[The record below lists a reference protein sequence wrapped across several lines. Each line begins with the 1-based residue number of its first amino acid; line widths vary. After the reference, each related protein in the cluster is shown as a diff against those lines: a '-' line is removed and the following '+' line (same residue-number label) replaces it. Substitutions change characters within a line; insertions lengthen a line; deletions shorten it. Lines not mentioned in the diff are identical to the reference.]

1 MGVDAGG
8 FADLAKAAVLGVVE
22 GLTEFLPVSSTG
34 HLIVAGRLLGYG
46 TPTFEIF
53 IQLGAMLALTW
64 VYRERILGLLR
75 DGLHRP
81 EARFFLLKIAL
92 AFLPAALVGFVA
104 HHAIEEH
111 LFTPAVVASS
121 LVLGG
126 LVLLAVDGPGRAPA
140 AAPGDAAED
149 SLERMSF
156 GQALAIGLGQTVSMI
171 PGVSRSGATIVS
183 GMLAG
188 LDRRAAL
195 DFSFLLALPT
205 MYAACL
211 YSLWKARHDLAGAG
225 GLGLVV
231 GLVAAYASALL
242 VIRAFLR
249 WVGSRSLA
257 PFGWYRIAAGL
268 AVFGWLLLGRG

>member
-1 MGVDAGG
+1 MDGSGM
-8 FADLAKAAVLGVVE
+8 ADLAKAAVMGVVE

-53 IQLGAMLALTW
+53 IQFGAMLALTW
-64 VYRERILGLLR
+64 VYRERLLGLLR
-75 DGLHRP
+75 DGLHRAD
-81 EARFFLLKIAL
+81 ARLFLLKILL
-92 AFLPAALVGFVA
+92 AFLPAAIVGFLA

-111 LFTPAVVASS
+111 LFTPAVVAGS

-126 LVLLAVDGPGRAPA
+126 LVLLAVDGPGRAPDGRSTGLA
-140 AAPGDAAED
+140 DEKLED
-149 SLERMSF
+149 MSF

-225 GLGLVV
+225 GLGLAV
-231 GLVAAYASALL
+231 GLVAAYASALV

-268 AVFGWLLLGRG
+268 AVFAWLFLGRG

>member
-1 MGVDAGG
+1 MDGI
-8 FADLAKAAVLGVVE
+8 ADLWKAATLGVVE

-34 HLIVAGRLLGYG
+34 HMIVAGRLLGFG

-75 DGLHRP
+75 DGATRP
-81 EARFFLLKIAL
+81 ATRLLAVKIAL
-92 AFLPAALVGFVA
+92 AFLPAAIVGFLA
-104 HHAIEEH
+104 HHWIEDH
-111 LFTPAVVASS
+111 LFRPVVVAAS
-121 LVLGG
+121 LIAGG
-126 LVLLAVDGPGRAPA
+126 FVLLWVDGPGRSPQ
-140 AAPGDAAED
+140 GHSEGLSD
-149 SLERMSF
+149 LEEMSF
-156 GQALAIGLGQTVSMI
+156 GQALAVGLGQTVSMI

-211 YSLWKARHDLAGAG
+211 YSLWKARHDLDAAGA
-225 GLGLVV
+225 LTRTV
-231 GLVAAYASALL
+231 GLVAAYVSALV

-249 WVGSRSLA
+249 WVGDHSLQ

-268 AVFGWLLLGRG
+268 AVLIWLFLAS

>member
-1 MGVDAGG
+1 
-8 FADLAKAAVLGVVE
+8 
-22 GLTEFLPVSSTG
+22 
-34 HLIVAGRLLGYG
+34 
-46 TPTFEIF
+46 
-53 IQLGAMLALTW
+53 
-64 VYRERILGLLR
+64 
-75 DGLHRP
+75 
-81 EARFFLLKIAL
+81 
-92 AFLPAALVGFVA
+92 
-104 HHAIEEH
+104 
-111 LFTPAVVASS
+111 
-121 LVLGG
+121 
-126 LVLLAVDGPGRAPA
+126 
-140 AAPGDAAED
+140 
-149 SLERMSF
+149 
-156 GQALAIGLGQTVSMI
+156 MI